1 MINFEINNSTKSKL
15 NRKLIE
21 KTVLAFALSSGI
33 KKANFSLAF
42 VGDKEMQKL
51 NCSYRGKDKVTD
63 VLSFAEEKDNFI
75 LHSDDKSERY
85 LGEIIICLAQAKRQ
99 AKEYN
104 WTLDKEIVR
113 LLVHGLAHLIGYD
126 HENVSLKKVKEME
139 LFEEKV
145 MNKCG

>member
-21 KTVLAFALSSGI
+21 KTVSVFALIAGI
-33 KKANFSLAF
+33 KKATFSLAF

-51 NCSYRGKDKVTD
+51 NCSYRGKDRVTD
-63 VLSFAEEKDNFI
+63 VLSFAEEKDGFI
-75 LHSDDKSERY
+75 SQSDERNEKY

-99 AKEYN
+99 AREYD

-126 HENVSLKKVKEME
+126 HENVSLKKAKEMQ

-145 MNKCG
+145 MKKLA